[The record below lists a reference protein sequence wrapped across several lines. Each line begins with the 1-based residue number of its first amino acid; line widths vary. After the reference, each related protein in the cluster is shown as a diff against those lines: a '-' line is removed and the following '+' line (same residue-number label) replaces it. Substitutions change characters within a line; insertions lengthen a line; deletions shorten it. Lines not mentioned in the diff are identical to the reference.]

1 MTSRARRLFV
11 TLALLL
17 APLLGAGRLAARPE
31 APAAEP
37 VAADAATLVEK
48 HVAWL
53 GGWPALDAM
62 KDLSLDGT
70 IRVAGLSGRLSVRAR
85 RDGRQRTEVD
95 LKVLRSVEVLAG
107 SEGWERNASGQIEPM
122 GLDKVRLQRRALD
135 RTFGRHLRG
144 DGVVTSVAGS
154 EARGGRSWSVLRFT
168 YPDGDTCDLLVDPA
182 TGESRY
188 ERNVQDGRTTWT
200 TFSDVRV
207 VNGVRIA
214 ARQEIEGE
222 TARQAQ
228 SLAWEEVA
236 LNRGLED
243 ALFAAPVPTG
253 SLVRLP
259 AGRKTTDWVPV
270 ELFRK
275 RYVFLAGELN
285 GVPTD
290 VVLDSGAG
298 MTVLDRGLAER
309 LKLRPEG
316 ELEARGTGGNVGAG
330 LVSGLT
336 LKVAGVEIGPISAA
350 VIDLSDVGRRL
361 GRPLPVILGKELFHA
376 LVVDLDYP
384 GSRLRLHDAAAFR
397 YEGPGRRV
405 DLLPAEDGH
414 KSLRIS
420 IEGDEPVVV
429 GLDTGQGGALS
440 VFRHYAD
447 ARRLL
452 EGRPVSESRGG
463 GVGGATISKLAT
475 LRSVSIA
482 GYELRNV
489 PASFQTTDV
498 GGAFDTKRQE
508 GNLGAGILAR
518 FRVLFDY
525 SRSALWLE
533 PGPGLAAPFSKDKTG
548 LDLDWVDGAL
558 VVEFVAP
565 GSPAAAAGWKAGER
579 VTALDGE
586 PAGPDSWRKELRWA
600 EAEAG
605 TKVRFT
611 LADGTE
617 RTLVLAEYY

>member
-1 MTSRARRLFV
+1 MTRTARRPLP
-11 TLALLL
+11 ALVLSLVQLL
-17 APLLGAGRLAARPE
+17 VPGRLSGQPA
-31 APAAEP
+31 APAGSAVP
-37 VAADAATLVEK
+37 ADAAALVER

-53 GGWPALDAM
+53 GGREALDVFR
-62 KDLSLDGT
+62 DLSLDGT
-70 IRVAGLSGRLSVRAR
+70 IRVAGLSGSLSVRAR
-85 RDGRQRTEVD
+85 QDGRQRTEVD
-95 LKVLRSVEVLAG
+95 LKILRSVEVLAG
-107 SEGWERNASGQIEPM
+107 DEGWERNASGQIEPM
-122 GLDKVRLQRRALD
+122 GRDKVTRLRRTLG

-144 DGVVTSVAGS
+144 EGVATSLAGT

-168 YPDGDTCDLLVDPA
+168 YPDGDTYDLLVDPA

-188 ERNVQDGRTTWT
+188 ERSVEDGRTTWIT
-200 TFSDVRV
+200 SSEAKV

-214 ARQEIEGE
+214 TRQEVEGE

-228 SLAWEEVA
+228 ALAWETVA
-236 LNRGLED
+236 VNRGLD
-243 ALFAAPVPTG
+243 DTLFSPPAPAG

-259 AGRKTTDWVPV
+259 AGRTTTDWVPV
-270 ELFRK
+270 DLYRK
-275 RYVFLAGELN
+275 RYVYLAGELN

-298 MTVLDRGLAER
+298 MTVVDRALAEK

-330 LVSGLT
+330 LVAGLT
-336 LKVAGVEIGPISAA
+336 LKVAGVEIAPISAA

-384 GSRLRLHDAAAFR
+384 GSRLRLHDAASFR
-397 YEGPGRRV
+397 YAGPGRKV

-452 EGRPVSESRGG
+452 EGRPVSERRGG
-463 GVGGATISKLAT
+463 GVGGATLSKLAT

-482 GYELRNV
+482 GYDLRNV
-489 PASFQTTDV
+489 PATFQTTDV

-525 SRSALWLE
+525 ARSALWLE
-533 PGPGLAAPFSKDKTG
+533 PGPLLGAPFPKDKTG
-548 LDLDWVDGAL
+548 LDLDWADGAL
-558 VVEFVAP
+558 VVEHVAP
-565 GSPAAAAGWKAGER
+565 GSPAAAAGWKEGER
-579 VTALDGE
+579 VTGLDGE
-586 PAGPDSWRKELRWA
+586 PAGPESWRTEIRWS
-600 EAEAG
+600 EAPAG

>member
-1 MTSRARRLFV
+1 MTRSVRRLLL
-11 TLALLL
+11 TPALLL
-17 APLLGAGRLAARPE
+17 APFFGAGRLVARPE
-31 APAAEP
+31 VPGADST
-37 VAADAATLVEK
+37 AADAASLVER

-62 KDLSLDGT
+62 KDLSLAGT
-70 IRVAGLSGRLSVRAR
+70 IRVAGLSGSLAVRAR

-107 SEGWERNASGQIEPM
+107 DEGWERNASGQIEPM
-122 GLDKVRLQRRALD
+122 GRDKVRLQRRTLD

-144 DGVVTSVAGS
+144 DGVAMSVAGT
-154 EARGGRSWSVLRFT
+154 ETRGGRTWSVLRFT
-168 YPDGDTCDLLVDPA
+168 YPDGDVYDLLVDPA

-188 ERNVQDGRTTWT
+188 ERSIVDGRRTWT
-200 TFSDVRV
+200 TSSDVRL

-222 TARQAQ
+222 TDRQAQ
-228 SLAWEEVA
+228 SLVWEDVA
-236 LNRGLED
+236 VNRGLD
-243 ALFAAPVPTG
+243 DTLFVSPAPAG

-259 AGRKTTDWVPV
+259 AGRTTTDWVPV
-270 ELFRK
+270 DLYRK
-275 RYVFLAGELN
+275 RYVYLAGELN

-298 MTVLDRGLAER
+298 MTVLDRALAEK

-316 ELEARGTGGNVGAG
+316 DLEARGTGGNVGAG
-330 LVSGLT
+330 LVGGLT
-336 LKVAGVEIGPISAA
+336 LRGAGVEVGPISAA

-384 GSRLRLHDAAAFR
+384 RSRLRLHDAASFR
-397 YEGPGRRV
+397 YEGPGRKV

-420 IEGDEPVVV
+420 IEGGEPIVV

-482 GYELRNV
+482 GYELRSV
-489 PASFQTTDV
+489 PATFQTTDV

-533 PGPGLAAPFSKDKTG
+533 PGPLLAAPFPKDKTG

-558 VVEFVAP
+558 VVEHVAP
-565 GSPAAAAGWKAGER
+565 GSPAAAAGWKTGER

-586 PAGPDSWRKELRWA
+586 PASPDSWRTELRWA

-605 TKVRFT
+605 AKVRLT
-611 LADGTE
+611 LEDGTE

>member
-1 MTSRARRLFV
+1 
-11 TLALLL
+11 
-17 APLLGAGRLAARPE
+17 
-31 APAAEP
+31 
-37 VAADAATLVEK
+37 
-48 HVAWL
+48 
-53 GGWPALDAM
+53 
-62 KDLSLDGT
+62 
-70 IRVAGLSGRLSVRAR
+70 
-85 RDGRQRTEVD
+85 
-95 LKVLRSVEVLAG
+95 
-107 SEGWERNASGQIEPM
+107 M

-154 EARGGRSWSVLRFT
+154 EARGGRSWSVLRFS

-384 GSRLRLHDAAAFR
+384 GSRLRLHDSVAFR

-533 PGPGLAAPFSKDKTG
+533 PGPGLAAPFPKNKTG
-548 LDLDWVDGAL
+548 LDLDWADGAL
-558 VVEFVAP
+558 VVEFVAA

-586 PAGPDSWRKELRWA
+586 PAGPDSWRTELRWA

-605 TKVRFT
+605 TKARFT
-611 LADGTE
+611 LADGSE
-617 RTLVLAEYY
+617 RMLVLAEYY

>member
-1 MTSRARRLFV
+1 MTRSVSRLLL
-11 TLALLL
+11 TPALLL
-17 APLLGAGRLAARPE
+17 APLLGAGRLEAQPVAPAARP
-31 APAAEP
+31 A
-37 VAADAATLVEK
+37 AADTAALVER

-70 IRVAGLSGRLSVRAR
+70 IRVAGLSGSLSIRAR

-144 DGVVTSVAGS
+144 EGVVTSLAGT

-168 YPDGDTCDLLVDPA
+168 YPDGDAYDLLVDPE

-188 ERNVQDGRTTWT
+188 ERSVQDGRTTWT
-200 TFSDVRV
+200 SSADVRV
-207 VNGVRIA
+207 VKGIRVA

-222 TARQAQ
+222 TALQAQ
-228 SLAWEEVA
+228 SLAWESIAV
-236 LNRGLED
+236 NGGLAD
-243 ALFAAPVPTG
+243 ALFVPPAPAG

-259 AGRKTTDWVPV
+259 AGRTTTEWVPV
-270 ELFRK
+270 DLYRK

-298 MTVLDRGLAER
+298 MTVLDRALAEK

-316 ELEARGTGGNVGAG
+316 ELEARGTGGSVGAG

-336 LKVAGVEIGPISAA
+336 LKVAGVEVGPISAA

-384 GSRLRLHDAAAFR
+384 GLRLRLHDAATFR
-397 YEGPGRRV
+397 YEGPGRKV

-452 EGRPVSESRGG
+452 EGRPVSERRGG
-463 GVGGATISKLAT
+463 GVGGATLSKLAT
-475 LRSVSIA
+475 LRSVSVA
-482 GYELRNV
+482 GYDLRNV
-489 PASFQTTDV
+489 PATFQTTDV

-525 SRSALWLE
+525 ARSALWLE
-533 PGPGLAAPFSKDKTG
+533 PGPGLAAPFPKDKTG
-548 LDLDWVDGAL
+548 LDLDWADGAL
-558 VVEFVAP
+558 VVEHVAP
-565 GSPAAAAGWKAGER
+565 GSPAAATGWKEGER

-586 PAGPDSWRKELRWA
+586 PASPDSWRTELRWA

-605 TKVRFT
+605 TKVRLT

>member
-1 MTSRARRLFV
+1 MIRSACQPLSALV
-11 TLALLL
+11 LSLAQLLV
-17 APLLGAGRLAARPE
+17 PGRLSGPPA
-31 APAAEP
+31 APAGSAVP
-37 VAADAATLVEK
+37 TDAAALVGK

-53 GGWPALDAM
+53 GGREALDGLR
-62 KDLSLDGT
+62 DLSLDGT
-70 IRVAGLSGRLSVRAR
+70 IRVSGLSGSLSVRAR

-122 GLDKVRLQRRALD
+122 GLDKVRLQRRTLD

-144 DGVVTSVAGS
+144 DGVVTSAAGT
-154 EARGGRSWSVLRFT
+154 EARGGRTWSVLRFT
-168 YPDGDTCDLLVDPA
+168 YPDGDVCDLLVDPA

-200 TFSDVRV
+200 TSSDIRV
-207 VNGVRIA
+207 VNGIRIA

-228 SLAWEEVA
+228 SLVWESIAV
-236 LNRGLED
+236 NRGLD
-243 ALFAAPVPTG
+243 DTLFSPPSPAG

-259 AGRKTTDWVPV
+259 TGRTTTDWVPV
-270 ELFRK
+270 DLYRK
-275 RYVFLAGELN
+275 RYVYLAGELN

-298 MTVLDRGLAER
+298 MTVVDRALAEK

-330 LVSGLT
+330 LVAGLT
-336 LKVAGVEIGPISAA
+336 LKVAGVEIAPISAA

-361 GRPLPVILGKELFHA
+361 GRSLPVILGKELFHA

-384 GSRLRLHDAAAFR
+384 GSRLRLHDAASFR
-397 YEGPGRRV
+397 YAGPGRKV

-420 IEGDEPVVV
+420 IEGDAPVVV

-452 EGRPVSESRGG
+452 EGRPVSERRGG
-463 GVGGATISKLAT
+463 GVGGATLSKLAT
-475 LRSVSIA
+475 LRSVSVA
-482 GYELRNV
+482 GYDLRNV
-489 PASFQTTDV
+489 PATFQTTDV

-525 SRSALWLE
+525 ARSALWLE
-533 PGPGLAAPFSKDKTG
+533 PGPGLAAPFPKEKTG
-548 LDLDWVDGAL
+548 LDLDWADGAL
-558 VVEFVAP
+558 VVEHVAP
-565 GSPAAAAGWKAGER
+565 GSPAAAAGWREGER

-586 PAGPDSWRKELRWA
+586 PAGPESWRTEVRWS
-600 EAEAG
+600 EAPAG

-617 RTLVLAEYY
+617 RTLALAEYY